1 MTEQPGSSTPIE
13 PAFLRI
19 TGKIPILLRA
29 PVVGFLVMTVGVFSW
44 QILTR
49 VNVETSPSVPWS
61 TPATAIVL
69 WFYFQYLNGRGWPA
83 ITSSARRISLRANRV
98 DARVLP
104 KVIAA
109 SLTGLAFTISLHF
122 LSLRIVELPP
132 EALVFT
138 PQGLN
143 LPWWTLWIS
152 IIMASVVAGV
162 CEEAGIRGY
171 LQTPIEHK
179 HGAVLAVLVSAA
191 VFTAMHF
198 NRELGIAL
206 ALPIFI
212 SALWY
217 GALTSAAN
225 SIIPMIFIHIAL
237 DIFLIGYHDLLKG
250 PVPLHVSQTGIDLM
264 FIVNAGGA
272 AILGIL
278 LIILINQILKE
289 NRNSSA

>member
-13 PAFLRI
+13 PAFLRF
-19 TGKIPILLRA
+19 TGKIPVLLRA
-29 PVVGFLVMTVGVFSW
+29 PMVGFFVMTVGVFAW
-44 QILTR
+44 QILAR
-49 VNVETSPSVPWS
+49 ANVETSPSIPWS

-69 WFYFQYLNGRGWPA
+69 WFYFQYLNGKGWPKV
-83 ITSSARRISLRANRV
+83 TSSARRISLRANRV
-98 DARVLP
+98 DTRVLP
-104 KVIAA
+104 MVVAA
-109 SLTGLAFTISLHF
+109 SLIGLAFTISLHF

-152 IIMASVVAGV
+152 LIMASVVAGV

-171 LQTPIEHK
+171 LQTPIEQK
-179 HGAVLAVLVSAA
+179 HGVVVAVLVSAA

-225 SIIPMIFIHIAL
+225 SIVPMIFIHIAL

-250 PVPLHVSQTGIDLM
+250 PIPKHIGQTGIDLM
-264 FIVNAGGA
+264 FVVNAGGA

-278 LIILINQILKE
+278 LINLINRILKE
-289 NRNSSA
+289 NRKSLA